1 MAEIHDN
8 EISTPSGATAPDP
21 SVSAYPTGT
30 SPLGTAGGTDSKA
43 DEAKAKAAAVADQAT
58 TDAADVK
65 DHAVQAV
72 GDVKQ
77 QAGAEIASIKNEAT
91 NQVRSLALEAKDKV
105 GAQADT
111 AASQLATLLT
121 DAGQQLS
128 SMASQA
134 EKQGPLTDVVRQ
146 LGQRVESS
154 ATRLDNG
161 GYQSVVNDVTRFA
174 RNKPGIFLAA
184 AVGAGF
190 VVGRLLRNTDTQSI
204 AQAAKGESPDA
215 YGDASLPYSQDAYS
229 TGTYTGGP
237 ATPTTADA
245 YATTMAVETSIPED
259 ELGYGAGT
267 YAPTHNGGG
276 IR

>member
-8 EISTPSGATAPDP
+8 EISTPSGATAPDL
-21 SVSAYPTGT
+21 SVSAYPAGT
-30 SPLGTAGGTDSKA
+30 SPTGTTGGTGTKA
-43 DEAKAKAAAVADQAT
+43 DEAKQKAAAVADQAT
-58 TDAADVK
+58 TDATNVK
-65 DHAVQAV
+65 EHAAQAV

-77 QAGAEIASIKNEAT
+77 QAGAEIASIKSEAT
-91 NQVRSLALEAKDKV
+91 DQVRSLAHEAKDKV

-174 RNKPGIFLAA
+174 RNKPGMFLAA

-215 YGDASLPYSQDAYS
+215 YDASLSYSQDAYS
-229 TGTYTGGP
+229 TGTYAGGP

-267 YAPTHNGGG
+267 YAPSHHGGG